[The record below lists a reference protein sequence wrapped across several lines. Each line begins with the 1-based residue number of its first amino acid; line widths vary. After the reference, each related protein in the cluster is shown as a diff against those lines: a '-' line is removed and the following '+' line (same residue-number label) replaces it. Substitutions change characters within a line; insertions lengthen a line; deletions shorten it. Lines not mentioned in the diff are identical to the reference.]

1 MAKPHERKRAMK
13 IYLVRNKE
21 GKFFRPV
28 GRGGYGKNWTS
39 IDRAKI
45 YPKVGPAKSI
55 ITFWFGHYPKFGC
68 PELLEFDIDPA
79 KATVL
84 DLTIESTDKIAKK
97 KAAELKRELKYKQYQ
112 KECLER
118 EKAEIEKKLKKL

>member
-1 MAKPHERKRAMK
+1 MK
-13 IYLVRNKE
+13 IYLVRNKQ

-28 GRGGYGKNWTS
+28 GQSGGRENWTS
-39 IDRAKI
+39 VDRAKI

-55 ITFWFGHYPKFGC
+55 ITWWFSNYPKFGC
-68 PELLEFDIDPA
+68 PELLEFDIDPS

-84 DLTIESTDKIAKK
+84 DLTSESTDKIAKK

-118 EKAEIEKKLKKL
+118 EKTEIEKKLKNL